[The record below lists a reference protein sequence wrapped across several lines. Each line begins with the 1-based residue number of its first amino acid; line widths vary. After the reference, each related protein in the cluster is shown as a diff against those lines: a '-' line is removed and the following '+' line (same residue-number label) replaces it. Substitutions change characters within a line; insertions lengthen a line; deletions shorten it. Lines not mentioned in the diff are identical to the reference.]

1 MSSSG
6 IVLYGTDL
14 SPCVRTVKLTL
25 KVLNLDYEYK
35 EVNLQAGEHLSE
47 EYVKKNPQHTV
58 PMLDDNGTFIW
69 DSHAIAAY
77 LVDKYAKS
85 DELYPRDLVLRA
97 QVDQR
102 LFFDASILF
111 MSLRNVSIPY
121 FLRQVSLVP
130 KEKVDNI
137 KDAYG
142 HLENFLGDNPYLTG
156 SQLTIADLCCGAT
169 ASSLAAVLDLD
180 ELKYPKVAAW
190 FERLSKLPH
199 YEEDNLRGLKKYI
212 NLLKPVLNLEQ

>member
-1 MSSSG
+1 MSDKL
-6 IVLYGTDL
+6 VLYGMDI
-14 SPCVRTVKLTL
+14 SPPVRACKLTL
-25 KVLNLDYEYK
+25 RALNLDYEYK
-35 EVNLQAGEHLSE
+35 EMDLLAGDHFKDAFL
-47 EYVKKNPQHTV
+47 KKNPQHTV
-58 PMLDDNGTFIW
+58 PLLEDNGALIW
-69 DSHAIAAY
+69 DSHAIVCY

>member
-1 MSSSG
+1 MTDK
-6 IVLYGTDL
+6 IVLYGMDI
-14 SPCVRTVKLTL
+14 SPPVRACKLTL
-25 KVLNLDYEYK
+25 RALNLDYEYR
-35 EVNLQAGEHLSE
+35 ELDLLAGDHCKDEFL
-47 EYVKKNPQHTV
+47 KKNPQHTV
-58 PMLDDNGTFIW
+58 PLLEDNGALIW
-69 DSHAIAAY
+69 DSHAIAGY

-102 LFFDASILF
+102 LYFDASILF

-121 FLRQVSLVP
+121 FIRQVRLVP

-156 SQLTIADLCCGAT
+156 SQLTIADFCCGAT

-180 ELKYPKVAAW
+180 EERYPKVAAW
-190 FERLSKLPH
+190 LERLSKLPH
-199 YEEDNLRGLKKYI
+199 CEEDHLRGLKKYI
-212 NLLKPVLNLEQ
+212 SLLKPVLKLE